1 MPTAEERLVALG
13 IALPVPVPGRPSVV
27 PVARHRDLCF
37 VSSRGPAVDDDGR
50 RFTGKVGLDLTPEE
64 GYRAARLTGLNLLA
78 IIREELGSL
87 DRVERCLK
95 VTGLVN
101 AAPGF
106 TAMAPV
112 LDGCSDLLV
121 EVFGPEIGRHAR
133 TALGAAELPNDYPV
147 AFDLVLAIRDDHP
160 DAANA
165 ADAGAAGPG

>member
-1 MPTAEERLVALG
+1 MPAAEERLKALG
-13 IALPVPVPGRPSVV
+13 IRLPDPVPGRPSVV
-27 PVARHRDLCF
+27 PVARHGSLAF

-50 RFTGKVGLDLTPEE
+50 RYTGKIGLDLTPEE

-78 IIREELGSL
+78 IVREELGSL
-87 DRVERCLK
+87 DVVRRCLR

-101 AAPGF
+101 VAPGF
-106 TAMAPV
+106 TTLAPV

-147 AFDLVLAIRDDHP
+147 AFDVVLAV
-160 DAANA
+160 
-165 ADAGAAGPG
+165 GAS

>member
-1 MPTAEERLVALG
+1 MPTAEERLASLG
-13 IALPVPVPGRPSVV
+13 ITLPAPVPGRPSVV
-27 PVARHRDLCF
+27 PVARQGALAF
-37 VSSRGPAVDDDGR
+37 VSSRGPVLDDYGR
-50 RFTGKVGLDLTPEE
+50 RYIGKVGFDLTPEE

-78 IIREELGSL
+78 ILREELGSL
-87 DRVERCLK
+87 DRVTRCLK
-95 VTGLVN
+95 LTGLVN

-147 AFDLVLAIRDDHP
+147 AFDLVVAI
-160 DAANA
+160 DAA
-165 ADAGAAGPG
+165 

>member
-1 MPTAEERLVALG
+1 MSAEARLRELG
-13 IALPVPVPGRPSVV
+13 IELPEPVPGRPGVV
-27 PVARHRDLCF
+27 PVARFGDLAF
-37 VSSRGPAVDDDGR
+37 VSSRGPALDGDGKR
-50 RFTGKVGLDLTPEE
+50 WSGKVGLDLTPEQA
-64 GYRAARLTGLNLLA
+64 YRAARLTGLNLLA

-87 DRVERCLK
+87 DRVARCLK

-106 TAMAPV
+106 INMAPV

-147 AFDLVLAIRDDHP
+147 AFDLVLAV
-160 DAANA
+160 A
-165 ADAGAAGPG
+165 PGD

>member
-1 MPTAEERLVALG
+1 LPTAEERLVSLG
-13 IALPVPVPGRPSVV
+13 IALPEPVPGRPSVV
-27 PVARHRDLCF
+27 PVAREGTLAF
-37 VSSRGPAVDDDGR
+37 VSSRGPALDEDGR
-50 RFTGKVGLDLTPEE
+50 RYTGKVGRDVSSEE

-78 IIREELGSL
+78 ILREEIGSL
-87 DRVERCLK
+87 DRVTRCLK

-147 AFDLVLAIRDDHP
+147 AFDLVVALDDARD
-160 DAANA
+160 
-165 ADAGAAGPG
+165 GG

>member
-1 MPTAEERLVALG
+1 MQTAEERIVELG
-13 IALPVPVPGRPSVV
+13 IMLPEPVPGRPSVA
-27 PVARHRDLCF
+27 PVARHGDLAF
-37 VSSRGPAVDDDGR
+37 VSSRGPALDDDGR
-50 RFTGKVGLDLTPEE
+50 RYAGKIGLHLTPDE
-64 GYRAARLTGLNLLA
+64 GYRAARLTALNLLA
-78 IIREELGSL
+78 ILRDEIGSL

-101 AAPGF
+101 VAPGF

-147 AFDLVLAIRDDHP
+147 AFDLVVAIAP
-160 DAANA
+160 DR
-165 ADAGAAGPG
+165 

>member
-1 MPTAEERLVALG
+1 MPTAEERLIQLG
-13 IALPVPVPGRPSVV
+13 IRLPEPVPGRPSVV
-27 PVARHRDLCF
+27 PVARLGSLAF
-37 VSSRGPAVDDDGR
+37 VSSRGPALDDDGR
-50 RFTGKVGLDLTPEE
+50 RWIGKVGAQLTPEE

-78 IIREELGSL
+78 IVREELGSL
-87 DRVERCLK
+87 DLVTRCLK

-147 AFDLVLAIRDDHP
+147 AFDLVLAVREES
-160 DAANA
+160 
-165 ADAGAAGPG
+165 

>member
-1 MPTAEERLVALG
+1 MQTAEERIRALG
-13 IALPVPVPGRPSVV
+13 ITLPEPVPGRPSVV
-27 PVARHRDLCF
+27 PVARFGEFAF
-37 VSSRGPAVDDDGR
+37 VSSRGPALDDDGTR
-50 RFTGKVGLDLTPEE
+50 WTGKVGIDLTPEQA
-64 GYRAARLTGLNLLA
+64 YRAARLTGLNLLA

-87 DRVERCLK
+87 DRVARCLK

-106 TAMAPV
+106 INMAPV

-147 AFDLVLAIRDDHP
+147 AFDLVLAVT
-160 DAANA
+160 
-165 ADAGAAGPG
+165 PGD